1 MNNVSQ
7 NNQINLV
14 EIPEDQLPEVIS
26 KQYDII
32 VEIDKKIK
40 LSEERCNKAKEIA
53 EQQVQLKVGN
63 NKDAIVSTQNAVKS
77 IVEAQESLSIA
88 QKLLFENQQ
97 KMAEGMRF
105 LLLLGSENIAM
116 NRRVVSE
123 LEMKLRKASEE
134 ELSNA
139 ARLELINVIRLLKEQ
154 ESAFS
159 KQDRMSEQLNKNTEI
174 IEEII
179 EVDKKQN
186 EKDLE
191 HDNLININTETN
203 KKQDEEIKR
212 QEIEDK
218 KHDKQIKSLKI
229 ISLIGL
235 LIALIALLLSVISLM
250 S

>member
-1 MNNVSQ
+1 MSNEIQ

-26 KQYDII
+26 KQYYII
-32 VEIDKKIK
+32 VEIDKNIKI
-40 LSEERCNKAKEIA
+40 SEEKCNKAKEVA
-53 EQQVQLKVGN
+53 VQQVQLKVRN
-63 NKDAIVSTQNAVKS
+63 NKEVIVSAQNAVKS

-139 ARLELINVIRLLKEQ
+139 AKLELLNVIRLLREQ

-159 KQDRMSEQLNKNTEI
+159 KQDKMSEQLNKNTEI

-179 EVDKKQN
+179 KVDKKQD

-203 KKQDEEIKR
+203 KKQDEEIIR
-212 QEIEDK
+212 QENEDK
-218 KHDKQIKSLKI
+218 KHDKQIKSIKI
-229 ISLIGL
+229 ISIIGL
-235 LIALIALLLSVISLM
+235 IIASIALLLSIISLRF
-250 S
+250 